1 MKTKFRTSGYE
12 ILQFQNL
19 MKNLLVV
26 VKSVRLNIHIA
37 AIINHKTMVQNNNYR
52 FKISSVYKD
61 HSWSSKDPSEP

>member
-1 MKTKFRTSGYE
+1 MKTKFCTSGYE

-37 AIINHKTMVQNNNYR
+37 AIINHKTMVQNEYR
-52 FKISSVYKD
+52 LKFFFCIQ
-61 HSWSSKDPSEP
+61 

>member
-37 AIINHKTMVQNNNYR
+37 AIINHKTMVQNEYR
-52 FKISSVYKD
+52 LKFFFCIQ
-61 HSWSSKDPSEP
+61 WSLLELKGP

>member
-37 AIINHKTMVQNNNYR
+37 AIINHKTMVQNEYR
-52 FKISSVYKD
+52 LKIFFCIQ
-61 HSWSSKDPSEP
+61 